1 MQPRDNKIDPPF
13 FYPGV
18 YFSLTAFL
26 IFFLIQVS
34 FAQNKPQSKQ
44 TWEQTL
50 GAAKKE
56 GRVVVWGPPGEVIR
70 DALTR
75 EFKKAFPDIAI
86 EYSGARG
93 GEQATR
99 IKAERDGG
107 VHSVDVLLSG
117 TTTAM
122 NQMKPMKALDPIA
135 PVLMLPEVTDLK
147 NWRGN
152 KLEFSDESTR
162 LNLVFA
168 TMLKTPLVYNSK
180 LAKPEEIDELAKLL
194 DPKWKG
200 KFVLNDPL
208 PSGSGN
214 VTFRWIWRIMGPEKA
229 EDYYRKIRANAA
241 LADRDQRRQIE
252 WVANGKYAFLLAPSD
267 GVLAQLLERGLKLS
281 VLPEFKNGTY
291 VTASFG
297 SAMLLNQAPHPN
309 AAAVFLNWV
318 LTKEGQLAWSKA
330 MDHVSRRMDVPTD
343 HLPPY
348 IVPPANARF
357 FSGEP
362 KPGDRYWL
370 SYTEENVH
378 RSAEETKI
386 LKELFGR

>member
-1 MQPRDNKIDPPF
+1 MQPRDNRTDRPF
-13 FYPGV
+13 FSLGR
-18 YFSLTAFL
+18 YFSLTAL
-26 IFFLIQVS
+26 LVLSLVQVS
-34 FAQNKPQSKQ
+34 FAQN
-44 TWEQTL
+44 WEQTL

-70 DALTR
+70 EALTR
-75 EFKKAFPDIAI
+75 EFKKAFPNIAI

-107 VHSVDVLLSG
+107 VYSVDVLLSG

-122 NQMKPMKALDPIA
+122 NQMKPMKALDPITPA
-135 PVLMLPEVTDLK
+135 LILPEVTDSK

-152 KLEFSDESTR
+152 KLEFSDETTR

-168 TMLKTPLVYNSK
+168 TMLKTPLVYNPK
-180 LAKPEEIDELAKLL
+180 LAKPEEIDELVELL

-214 VTFRWIWRIMGPEKA
+214 VTFRWIWRTMGPEKA

-267 GVLAQLLERGLKLS
+267 GVLAQLLERGLKLG
-281 VLPEFKNGTY
+281 VLPEFKDGTY

-297 SAMLLNQAPHPN
+297 SAMLLNKPPHPN
-309 AAAVFLNWV
+309 AAAAFLNWV
-318 LTKEGQLAWSKA
+318 LTKQGQLTWSKA
-330 MDHVSRRMDVPTD
+330 MDHVSRRLDVPTD

-348 IVPPANARF
+348 IVPPPNARF

-370 SYTEENVH
+370 SYTEENVQ